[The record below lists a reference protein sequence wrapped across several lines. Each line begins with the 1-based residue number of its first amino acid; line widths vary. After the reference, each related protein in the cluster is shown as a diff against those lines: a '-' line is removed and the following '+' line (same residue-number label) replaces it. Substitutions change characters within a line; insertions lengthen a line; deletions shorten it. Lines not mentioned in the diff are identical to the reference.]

1 MRSGPRGTVPVR
13 EPAPPGTGRGT
24 RPQAR
29 GTAREAAAIPKSSNT
44 PSNGEPMSQMVACV
58 VLIRAVPGDVPALA
72 RRIAGIDGVAEVY
85 SVSGDYDLIAIVR
98 VKEYERIA
106 EIVTEEIAQIQ
117 GIERTNTLTAFRVY
131 SKQDLGA
138 AWDMFD

>member
-1 MRSGPRGTVPVR
+1 
-13 EPAPPGTGRGT
+13 
-24 RPQAR
+24 
-29 GTAREAAAIPKSSNT
+29 
-44 PSNGEPMSQMVACV
+44 MSQMVACV

-85 SVSGDYDLIAIVR
+85 SVSGEFDLIAIVR

-117 GIERTNTLTAFRVY
+117 GIERTTTLTAFRVY
-131 SKQDLGA
+131 SKQDLGT

>member
-1 MRSGPRGTVPVR
+1 
-13 EPAPPGTGRGT
+13 
-24 RPQAR
+24 
-29 GTAREAAAIPKSSNT
+29 
-44 PSNGEPMSQMVACV
+44 MSQIIAAV

-85 SVSGDYDLIAIVR
+85 SVSGDYDLIAILR
-98 VKEYERIA
+98 VQEFDRIA
-106 EIVTEEIAQIQ
+106 EIVTEEIAQVQ

>member
-1 MRSGPRGTVPVR
+1 MI
-13 EPAPPGTGRGT
+13 
-24 RPQAR
+24 
-29 GTAREAAAIPKSSNT
+29 AA
-44 PSNGEPMSQMVACV
+44 V

-85 SVSGDYDLIAIVR
+85 SVSGEYDLIAIIR
-98 VKEYERIA
+98 VSEYERIA
-106 EIVTEEIAQIQ
+106 QIVTEEIAQVT

-131 SKQDLGA
+131 SRQDLDK

>member
-1 MRSGPRGTVPVR
+1 
-13 EPAPPGTGRGT
+13 
-24 RPQAR
+24 
-29 GTAREAAAIPKSSNT
+29 
-44 PSNGEPMSQMVACV
+44 MVAAG

-85 SVSGDYDLIAIVR
+85 SVSGDWDLIAVLR
-98 VKEYERIA
+98 VKEYDRIA
-106 EIVTEEIAQIQ
+106 AIVTEEIAQVS

-131 SKQDLGA
+131 SRQDLER